1 MIALRA
7 KLLSAHPQC
16 YPSVGVIEG
25 WEFPWVKPVLR
36 TEPMSESETVREQGG
51 WVLTA
56 SIANSVLGFGFWALA
71 AHLFSSGA
79 VGIAGALVSLSS
91 LATSIGI
98 LGLDNGLVRF
108 ATRVDRPRA
117 LMWELLLIG
126 GTLSAIVGL
135 ALSATV
141 LTLSAKDLQVTLTE
155 QQFVVLVLL
164 TVVLTGS
171 QTSFQ
176 ITDGSIL
183 AARRSQ
189 YLAYRAVAYGL
200 VKILL
205 LFALVEATVVGLFG
219 AYTLPL
225 FAVTLVSFF
234 LVRRVW
240 PVRNETGVPHRF
252 REVASLSFG
261 NWISGLAYSLPSR
274 LGPSIMLIFV
284 GASPVA
290 YFFIAL
296 QLAEILNYIP
306 ESVSKSLYAH
316 GSLHDRLPASLTSS
330 MRRLLLAILVP
341 MVALGVLL
349 AQIGMTIVG
358 GTTYG
363 NHGLALQLFLLATLP
378 KAGIQL
384 YKAQFNVDR
393 RPMALIVMGSALG
406 LSTLAFLV
414 LGLVLRVDPD
424 WLPLAWILGG
434 ILALGVGWS
443 LSRRRLPVQP
453 EPRVS
458 EG

>member
-1 MIALRA
+1 M
-7 KLLSAHPQC
+7 
-16 YPSVGVIEG
+16 GVIED
-25 WEFPWVKPVLR
+25 WEFPWIRPVLR
-36 TEPMSESETVREQGG
+36 TEPMSESELVRQQGG
-51 WVLTA
+51 WVFA
-56 SIANSVLGFGFWALA
+56 GSITNSILGFAFWALA
-71 AHLFSSGA
+71 AHLFTSTV
-79 VGIAGALVSLSS
+79 VGTAGTLVSLSS

-108 ATRVDRPRA
+108 ATRVNRPQA

-141 LTLSAKDLQVTLTE
+141 LTLSAKDLRVTLTE
-155 QQFVVLVLL
+155 QQFLILVLL

-183 AARRSQ
+183 AARKSQ

-240 PVRNETGVPHRF
+240 PVRNEAGVPHRF

-316 GSLHDRLPASLTSS
+316 GSLHDRLPAALTSS

-406 LSTLAFLV
+406 LSTLAFLG

-434 ILALGVGWS
+434 ILALGVGWW
-443 LSRRRLPVQP
+443 LSRRRLPTQP
-453 EPRVS
+453 DARAS
-458 EG
+458 ES